1 MGSGEDF
8 DKSGFTYIASSPQL
22 EEENYLLRQTV
33 EQLNRE
39 LERHKQFKE
48 EIERFKSPAL
58 MVAEVVELI
67 NETAIIR
74 VLNGNKFL
82 VNMSSEMKG
91 LQAGDSVLVEQKN
104 LTIVDKITSNKHFNV
119 EQYVIM
125 EKPDVEWSIIGG
137 LDEQK
142 LELREVIEV
151 PLLQPDIF
159 RKIGIQPP
167 KGVLLHGPPGTGKT
181 LMAKALATSSD
192 ATFIQIV
199 GSELVQK
206 FIGEGAKMV
215 KEIFQLARE
224 KAPSIVFIDEID
236 SLAAKRIDMGTSGE
250 REVQRTFMQLLA
262 EIDGFKNLDNVKVIA
277 ATNRIDTL
285 DPAVLR
291 PGRLD
296 RLILVPNP
304 CDEGIREIFAI
315 HTKNMNVKKTNIDH
329 LIKKMSGF
337 SGAEIQAVCT
347 ESGYFAMRDK
357 RHFVVED
364 DFLKAIKKVKKDEQH
379 QKDLHMFG

>member
-1 MGSGEDF
+1 MVSGEDL
-8 DKSGFTYIASSPQL
+8 DKSGFSYIANSPEL

-33 EQLNRE
+33 EQLNRD

-48 EIERFKSPAL
+48 EIERFKKPAL
-58 MVAEVVELI
+58 MVADVVEMI
-67 NETAIIR
+67 NEHAVIR
-74 VLNGNKFL
+74 VVNGNKFL
-82 VNMSSEMKG
+82 VTVTNDIEG
-91 LQAGDSVLVEQKN
+91 LKAGDSVLVEQKN
-104 LTIVDKITSNKHFNV
+104 LTVVDKINSNKHFNV

-125 EKPDVEWSIIGG
+125 EDPDTDWSVIGG
-137 LDEQK
+137 LEEQK
-142 LELREVIEV
+142 IELREVIEV
-151 PLLQPDIF
+151 PLLQPEIF

-224 KAPSIVFIDEID
+224 KAPSIVFIDELD

-277 ATNRIDTL
+277 ATNRMDTL

-296 RLILVPNP
+296 RLVLIPNP
-304 CDEGIREIFAI
+304 CSDGIREIFRI

-329 LIKKMSGF
+329 LLKKMEGY

-347 ESGYFAMRDK
+347 EAGYFAMRKD
-357 RHFVVED
+357 RHYVVEE
-364 DFLKAIKKVKKDEQH
+364 DFLKAIKKVKKDEEK
-379 QKDLHMFG
+379 KDLQMFG

>member
-1 MGSGEDF
+1 MASGEDL
-8 DKSGFTYIASSPQL
+8 DKSGFSYIANTPEL
-22 EEENYLLRQTV
+22 EEENYLLRQTI
-33 EQLNRE
+33 EQLNKD
-39 LERHKQFKE
+39 LERHKQYKE
-48 EIERFKSPAL
+48 EIERFKQPAL
-58 MVAEVVELI
+58 MVAEIVDLI
-67 NETAIIR
+67 DEHAVIR

-82 VNMSSEMKG
+82 VSISGSING
-91 LQAGDSVLVEQKN
+91 LQSGDSVLVEQKN
-104 LTIVDKITSNKHFNV
+104 LTIVDKINSNKQFNV
-119 EQYVIM
+119 EKYVIV
-125 EKPDVEWSIIGG
+125 EKPDVSWNLIGG

-142 LELREVIEV
+142 NELREVIEV
-151 PLLQPDIF
+151 PLLQPDLF

-181 LMAKALATSSD
+181 LMAKALANSSH

-304 CDEGIREIFAI
+304 TFEGVKEIFKI
-315 HTKNMNVKKTNIDH
+315 HSKNMNIKKTCPDN
-329 LIKKMSGF
+329 LFRKMEGF

-347 ESGYFAMRDK
+347 EAGYFAIRDK
-357 RHFVVED
+357 RTYVIEED
-364 DFLKAIKKVKKDEQH
+364 FYKAIKKVKKDEEK
-379 QKDLHMFG
+379 KDLYMFG